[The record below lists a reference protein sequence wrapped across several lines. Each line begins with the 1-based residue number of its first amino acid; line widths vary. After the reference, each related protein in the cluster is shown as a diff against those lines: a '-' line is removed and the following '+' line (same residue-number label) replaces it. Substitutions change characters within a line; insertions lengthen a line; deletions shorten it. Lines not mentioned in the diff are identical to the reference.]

1 MVILAPRITSA
12 TTWLSLLHHWELLM
26 EQIKVKTRFAPSP
39 TGYLHVGGAR
49 TALFSWLYARHCN
62 GEFVLRIEDTD
73 RERSTQ
79 PAIDA
84 ILESMEWLNL
94 NWDEG
99 PYYQTKRFDRYKEVI
114 EQLISEGKAYKC
126 YCSKERLEEVRAKQ
140 MEQGLKPRYDGH
152 CRHNH
157 EKHDAN
163 APYVVRFKNPE
174 TGVVAFD
181 DMVKGHIE
189 FQNSELDD
197 FIIQRSD
204 GTPTYNFCVVVDD
217 YDMGITHVIRGDD
230 HVNNT
235 PRQINLYRAL
245 GAKEPVFG
253 HVAMI
258 LGDDGNKLSK
268 RHGAVN
274 VMQYREDGYLP
285 QALLNYLVRLGWSH
299 GDQEIFSVPEMI
311 ELFTPEQI
319 NKSASSFNTKKL
331 EWLNAQYMKS
341 LPRAE
346 VAAELKW
353 HLARLGIDTDKVA
366 GPNLE
371 LVVTN
376 YCERTH
382 TLKEMAEKARCYFE
396 DLTGYD
402 AAGVKKW
409 IKPGSVEILQ
419 DSLKALQALPE
430 WQPKAIDAAL
440 EAVAKQHEVG
450 MGKVGQPL
458 RLAMTGT
465 PTSPGIGDT
474 MEMVGRERTFKRI
487 EDAIAAFSAPANA

>member
-1 MVILAPRITSA
+1 
-12 TTWLSLLHHWELLM
+12 M
-26 EQIKVKTRFAPSP
+26 EKVKTRFAPSP

-49 TALFSWLYARHCN
+49 TALFSWLYARHC
-62 GEFVLRIEDTD
+62 GGTFVLRIEDTD

-94 NWDEG
+94 SWDEG

-114 EQLISEGKAYKC
+114 DQLIKDGKAYKC
-126 YCSKERLEEVRAKQ
+126 YCSKERLEEVRNDQMAK
-140 MEQGLKPRYDGH
+140 GLKPRYDGH
-152 CRHNH
+152 CRDDHSEH
-157 EKHDAN
+157 SPDE
-163 APYVVRFKNPE
+163 PYVVRFRNPDSGTVE
-174 TGVVAFD
+174 FD
-181 DMVKGHIE
+181 DMVKGKIT

-217 YDMGITHVIRGDD
+217 FDMGITHVIRGDD

-235 PRQINLYRAL
+235 PRQINIYRAM

-268 RHGAVN
+268 RHGAVS

-285 QALLNYLVRLGWSH
+285 EALLNYLVRLGWSH

-341 LPRAE
+341 LPRDQ

-353 HLARLGIDTDKVA
+353 HFARIGIDTDKA
-366 GPNLE
+366 EGPCLE
-371 LVVTN
+371 LVVKN

-382 TLKEMAEKARCYFE
+382 TLKEMAEKTRCYFE
-396 DLTGYD
+396 DINEYD

-409 IKPGSVEILQ
+409 IKEGSVEILKDCLTTLQ
-419 DSLKALQALPE
+419 GLETWEAAVIDKALE
-430 WQPKAIDAAL
+430 G
-440 EAVAKQHEVG
+440 VAERHEVG

-474 MEMVGRERTFKRI
+474 MELVGRERAFKRI
-487 EDAIAAFSAPANA
+487 EDAIAAFSK

>member
-1 MVILAPRITSA
+1 
-12 TTWLSLLHHWELLM
+12 M
-26 EQIKVKTRFAPSP
+26 EKVKTRFAPSP

-49 TALFSWLYARHCN
+49 TALFSWLYARHC
-62 GEFVLRIEDTD
+62 GGTFVLRIEDTD

-94 NWDEG
+94 SWDEG

-114 EQLISEGKAYKC
+114 DQLIKDGKAYKC
-126 YCSKERLEEVRAKQ
+126 YCSKERLEEVRNDQMAK
-140 MEQGLKPRYDGH
+140 GLKPRYDGH
-152 CRHNH
+152 CRDDHSEH
-157 EKHDAN
+157 SPDE
-163 APYVVRFKNPE
+163 PYVVRFRNPDSGTVE
-174 TGVVAFD
+174 FD
-181 DMVKGHIE
+181 DMVKGKIT

-217 YDMGITHVIRGDD
+217 FDMGITHVIRGDD

-235 PRQINLYRAL
+235 PRQINIYRAM

-268 RHGAVN
+268 RHGAVS

-285 QALLNYLVRLGWSH
+285 EALLNYLVRLGWSH

-341 LPRAE
+341 LPRDQ

-353 HLARLGIDTDKVA
+353 HFARIGIDTDKA
-366 GPNLE
+366 EGPCLE
-371 LVVTN
+371 LVVKN

-382 TLKEMAEKARCYFE
+382 TLKEMAEKTRCYFE
-396 DLTGYD
+396 DIKEYD

-409 IKPGSVEILQ
+409 IKEGSVDILKDCQ
-419 DSLKALQALPE
+419 TTLQGLETWEAAVIDKALE
-430 WQPKAIDAAL
+430 G
-440 EAVAKQHEVG
+440 VAERHEVG

-474 MEMVGRERTFKRI
+474 MELVGRERAFKRI
-487 EDAIAAFSAPANA
+487 EDAIAAFSK

>member
-1 MVILAPRITSA
+1 
-12 TTWLSLLHHWELLM
+12 M
-26 EQIKVKTRFAPSP
+26 EKVKTRFAPSP

-49 TALFSWLYARHCN
+49 TALFSWLYARHC
-62 GEFVLRIEDTD
+62 GGTFVLRIEDTD

-114 EQLISEGKAYKC
+114 DQLIKDGKAYKC
-126 YCSKERLEEVRAKQ
+126 YCSKERLEEVRNDQMAK
-140 MEQGLKPRYDGH
+140 GLKPRYDGH
-152 CRHNH
+152 CRDDHSEH
-157 EKHDAN
+157 SPDE
-163 APYVVRFKNPE
+163 PYVVRFRNPDSGTVE
-174 TGVVAFD
+174 FD
-181 DMVKGHIE
+181 DMVKGKIT

-217 YDMGITHVIRGDD
+217 FDMGITHVIRGDD

-235 PRQINLYRAL
+235 PRQINIYRAM

-268 RHGAVN
+268 RHGAVS

-285 QALLNYLVRLGWSH
+285 EALLNYLVRLGWSH

-341 LPRAE
+341 LPRDQ

-353 HLARLGIDTDKVA
+353 HFARIGIDTDKA
-366 GPNLE
+366 EGPCLE
-371 LVVTN
+371 LVVKN

-382 TLKEMAEKARCYFE
+382 TLKEMAEKTRCYFE
-396 DLTGYD
+396 DIKEYD

-409 IKPGSVEILQ
+409 IKEGSVEILKDCLTTLQ
-419 DSLKALQALPE
+419 GLETWEAADIDKALE
-430 WQPKAIDAAL
+430 G
-440 EAVAKQHEVG
+440 VAERHEVG

-474 MEMVGRERTFKRI
+474 MELVGRERAFKRI
-487 EDAIAAFSAPANA
+487 EDAIAAFSK

>member
-1 MVILAPRITSA
+1 
-12 TTWLSLLHHWELLM
+12 
-26 EQIKVKTRFAPSP
+26 
-39 TGYLHVGGAR
+39 
-49 TALFSWLYARHCN
+49 
-62 GEFVLRIEDTD
+62 
-73 RERSTQ
+73 
-79 PAIDA
+79 
-84 ILESMEWLNL
+84 
-94 NWDEG
+94 
-99 PYYQTKRFDRYKEVI
+99 
-114 EQLISEGKAYKC
+114 
-126 YCSKERLEEVRAKQ
+126 
-140 MEQGLKPRYDGH
+140 
-152 CRHNH
+152 
-157 EKHDAN
+157 
-163 APYVVRFKNPE
+163 
-174 TGVVAFD
+174 
-181 DMVKGHIE
+181 MVKGKIT

-217 YDMGITHVIRGDD
+217 FDMGITHVIRGDD

-235 PRQINLYRAL
+235 PRQINIYRAM

-268 RHGAVN
+268 RHGAVS

-285 QALLNYLVRLGWSH
+285 EALLNYLVRLGWSH

-341 LPRAE
+341 LPRDQ

-353 HLARLGIDTDKVA
+353 HFARIGIDTDKA
-366 GPNLE
+366 EGPCLE
-371 LVVTN
+371 LVVKN

-382 TLKEMAEKARCYFE
+382 TLKEMAEKTRCYFE
-396 DLTGYD
+396 DIKEYD

-409 IKPGSVEILQ
+409 IKEGSVEILKDCLTTLQ
-419 DSLKALQALPE
+419 GLETWEAAVIDKALE
-430 WQPKAIDAAL
+430 G
-440 EAVAKQHEVG
+440 VAERHEVG

-474 MEMVGRERTFKRI
+474 MELVGRERAFKRI
-487 EDAIAAFSAPANA
+487 EDAITAFSK

>member
-1 MVILAPRITSA
+1 
-12 TTWLSLLHHWELLM
+12 M
-26 EQIKVKTRFAPSP
+26 EKVKTRFAPSP

-49 TALFSWLYARHCN
+49 TALFSWLYARHC
-62 GEFVLRIEDTD
+62 GGTFVLRIEDTD

-94 NWDEG
+94 SWDEG

-114 EQLISEGKAYKC
+114 DQLIKDGKAYKC
-126 YCSKERLEEVRAKQ
+126 YCSKERLEEVRNDQMAK
-140 MEQGLKPRYDGH
+140 GLKPRYDGH
-152 CRHNH
+152 CRDDHSEH
-157 EKHDAN
+157 SPD
-163 APYVVRFKNPE
+163 APYVVRFRNPDSGTVE
-174 TGVVAFD
+174 FD
-181 DMVKGHIE
+181 DMVKGKIT

-217 YDMGITHVIRGDD
+217 FDMGITHVIRGDD

-235 PRQINLYRAL
+235 PRQINIYRAM

-268 RHGAVN
+268 RHGAVS

-285 QALLNYLVRLGWSH
+285 EALLNYLVRLGWSH

-341 LPRAE
+341 LPRDQ

-353 HLARLGIDTDKVA
+353 HFARIGIDTDKA
-366 GPNLE
+366 EGPCLE
-371 LVVTN
+371 LVVKN

-382 TLKEMAEKARCYFE
+382 TLKEMAEKTRCYFE
-396 DLTGYD
+396 DIKEYD

-409 IKPGSVEILQ
+409 IKEGSVEILKDCLTTLQ
-419 DSLKALQALPE
+419 GLETWEAAVIDKALE
-430 WQPKAIDAAL
+430 G
-440 EAVAKQHEVG
+440 VAERHEVG

-474 MEMVGRERTFKRI
+474 MELVGRERAFKRI
-487 EDAIAAFSAPANA
+487 EDAITAFSK

>member
-1 MVILAPRITSA
+1 
-12 TTWLSLLHHWELLM
+12 M
-26 EQIKVKTRFAPSP
+26 EKVKTRFAPSP

-49 TALFSWLYARHCN
+49 TALFSWLYARHC
-62 GEFVLRIEDTD
+62 GGTFVLRIEDTD

-94 NWDEG
+94 SWDEG

-114 EQLISEGKAYKC
+114 DQLIKDGKAYKC
-126 YCSKERLEEVRAKQ
+126 YCSKERLEEVRNDQMAK
-140 MEQGLKPRYDGH
+140 GLKPRYDGH
-152 CRHNH
+152 CRDDHSEH
-157 EKHDAN
+157 SPDE
-163 APYVVRFKNPE
+163 PYVVRFRNPDSGTVE
-174 TGVVAFD
+174 FD
-181 DMVKGHIE
+181 DMVKGKIT

-217 YDMGITHVIRGDD
+217 FDMGITHVIRGDD

-235 PRQINLYRAL
+235 PRQINIYRAM

-268 RHGAVN
+268 RHGAVS

-285 QALLNYLVRLGWSH
+285 EALLNYLVRLGWSH

-341 LPRAE
+341 LPRDQ

-353 HLARLGIDTDKVA
+353 HFARIGIDTDKA
-366 GPNLE
+366 EGPCLE
-371 LVVTN
+371 LVVKN

-382 TLKEMAEKARCYFE
+382 TLKEMAEKTRCYFE
-396 DLTGYD
+396 DINEYD

-409 IKPGSVEILQ
+409 IKEGSVEILKDCLTTLQ
-419 DSLKALQALPE
+419 GLEAWEAAVIDKALE
-430 WQPKAIDAAL
+430 G
-440 EAVAKQHEVG
+440 VAERHEVG

-474 MEMVGRERTFKRI
+474 MELVGRERAFKRI
-487 EDAIAAFSAPANA
+487 EDAITAFSK

>member
-1 MVILAPRITSA
+1 
-12 TTWLSLLHHWELLM
+12 M
-26 EQIKVKTRFAPSP
+26 EKVKTRFAPSP

-49 TALFSWLYARHCN
+49 TALFSWLYARHC
-62 GEFVLRIEDTD
+62 GGTFVLRIEDTD

-114 EQLISEGKAYKC
+114 DQLIKDGKAYKC
-126 YCSKERLEEVRAKQ
+126 YCSKERLEEVRNDQMAK
-140 MEQGLKPRYDGH
+140 GLKPRYDGH
-152 CRHNH
+152 CRDDHSEH
-157 EKHDAN
+157 SPDE
-163 APYVVRFKNPE
+163 PYVVRFRNPDSGTVE
-174 TGVVAFD
+174 FD
-181 DMVKGHIE
+181 DMVKGKIT

-217 YDMGITHVIRGDD
+217 FDMGITHVIRGDD

-235 PRQINLYRAL
+235 PRQINIYRAM

-268 RHGAVN
+268 RHGAVS

-285 QALLNYLVRLGWSH
+285 EALLNYLVRLGWSH

-341 LPRAE
+341 LPRDQ

-353 HLARLGIDTDKVA
+353 HFARIGIDTDKA
-366 GPNLE
+366 EGPCLE
-371 LVVTN
+371 LVVKN

-382 TLKEMAEKARCYFE
+382 TLKEMAEKTRCYFE
-396 DLTGYD
+396 DINEYD

-409 IKPGSVEILQ
+409 IKEGSVEILKDCLTTLQ
-419 DSLKALQALPE
+419 GLETWEAAVIDKALE
-430 WQPKAIDAAL
+430 G
-440 EAVAKQHEVG
+440 VAERHEVG

-474 MEMVGRERTFKRI
+474 MELVGRERAFKRI
-487 EDAIAAFSAPANA
+487 EDAIAAFSK

>member
-1 MVILAPRITSA
+1 
-12 TTWLSLLHHWELLM
+12 M
-26 EQIKVKTRFAPSP
+26 EQVKTRFAPSP

-49 TALFSWLYARHCN
+49 TALFSWLYAKHCK
-62 GEFVLRIEDTD
+62 GTFVLRIEDTD
-73 RERSTQ
+73 LERSTQ
-79 PAIDA
+79 PAIHA
-84 ILESMEWLNL
+84 IIESMEWLNL
-94 NWDEG
+94 GWDEG

-114 EQLISEGKAYKC
+114 DQLLKEGKAYKC
-126 YCSKERLEEVRAKQ
+126 YCSKERLEEVRNEQMAK
-140 MEQGLKPRYDGH
+140 GLKPRYDGH
-152 CRHNH
+152 CRDEQCEHSAD
-157 EKHDAN
+157 E
-163 APYVVRFKNPE
+163 PYVVRFKNPQ

-204 GTPTYNFCVVVDD
+204 GSPTYNFCVVVDD

-235 PRQINLYRAL
+235 PRQINLYHAL
-245 GAKEPVFG
+245 NAKVPTFG

-268 RHGAVN
+268 RHGAVS

-285 QALLNYLVRLGWSH
+285 EALLNYLVRLGWSH
-299 GDQEIFSVPEMI
+299 GDQEIFSIDEMI

-341 LPRAE
+341 LPRAQ

-353 HLARLGIDTDKVA
+353 QFARLGIDTDKVE

-371 LVVTN
+371 LVVKN

-382 TLKEMAEKARCYFE
+382 TLKEMAEKTRCYFE
-396 DLTGYD
+396 EIKSYD
-402 AAGVKKW
+402 EAGVKKW
-409 IKPGSVEILQ
+409 IKEGSVEILK
-419 DSLKALQALPE
+419 DSLEVLKTLESWDAATIDKALE
-430 WQPKAIDAAL
+430 G
-440 EAVAKQHEVG
+440 VAQKHEVG

-474 MEMVGRERTFKRI
+474 MELVGRERTYKRI
-487 EDAIAAFSAPANA
+487 EDAVAAFSK

>member
-1 MVILAPRITSA
+1 
-12 TTWLSLLHHWELLM
+12 M
-26 EQIKVKTRFAPSP
+26 EKVKTRFAPSP

-49 TALFSWLYARHCN
+49 TALFSWLYARHC
-62 GEFVLRIEDTD
+62 GGTFVLRIEDTD

-94 NWDEG
+94 SWDEG

-114 EQLISEGKAYKC
+114 DQLIKDGKAYKC
-126 YCSKERLEEVRAKQ
+126 YCSKERLEEVRNDQMAK
-140 MEQGLKPRYDGH
+140 GLKPRYDGH
-152 CRHNH
+152 CRDDHSEH
-157 EKHDAN
+157 SPDE
-163 APYVVRFKNPE
+163 PYVVRFRNPDSGTVE
-174 TGVVAFD
+174 FD
-181 DMVKGHIE
+181 DMVKGKIT

-217 YDMGITHVIRGDD
+217 FDMGITHVIRGDD

-235 PRQINLYRAL
+235 PRQINIYRAM

-268 RHGAVN
+268 RHGAVS

-285 QALLNYLVRLGWSH
+285 EALLNYLVRLGWSH

-319 NKSASSFNTKKL
+319 NKSASSFNSKKL

-341 LPRAE
+341 LPRDQ

-353 HLARLGIDTDKVA
+353 HFARIGIDTDKA
-366 GPNLE
+366 EGPCLE
-371 LVVTN
+371 LVVKN

-382 TLKEMAEKARCYFE
+382 TLKEMAEKTRCYFE
-396 DLTGYD
+396 DINEYD

-409 IKPGSVEILQ
+409 IKEGSVEILKDCLTTLQ
-419 DSLKALQALPE
+419 GLETWEAADIDKALE
-430 WQPKAIDAAL
+430 G
-440 EAVAKQHEVG
+440 VAERHEVG

-474 MEMVGRERTFKRI
+474 MELVGRERAFKRI
-487 EDAIAAFSAPANA
+487 EDAITAFSK

>member
-1 MVILAPRITSA
+1 
-12 TTWLSLLHHWELLM
+12 M

-157 EKHDAN
+157 EEHDAN

-268 RHGAVN
+268 RHGAVS

>member
-1 MVILAPRITSA
+1 
-12 TTWLSLLHHWELLM
+12 M
-26 EQIKVKTRFAPSP
+26 EKVKTRFAPSP

-62 GEFVLRIEDTD
+62 GTFVLRIEDTD

-84 ILESMEWLNL
+84 ILESMQWLNL

-114 EQLISEGKAYKC
+114 DQLIKEGKAYKC
-126 YCSKERLEEVRAKQ
+126 YCSKERLEQMRADQ
-140 MEQGLKPRYDGH
+140 MAQGLKPRYDGH
-152 CRHNH
+152 CRDDHSEH
-157 EKHDAN
+157 SPDE
-163 APYVVRFKNPE
+163 PYVVRFRNPDS
-174 TGVVAFD
+174 GVVAFD
-181 DMVKGHIE
+181 DMVKGHLE

-245 GAKEPVFG
+245 GAKEPTFG

-268 RHGAVN
+268 RHGAVS

-285 QALLNYLVRLGWSH
+285 EALLNYLVRLGWSH

-331 EWLNAQYMKS
+331 EWLNAHDMKT

-353 HLARLGIDTDKVA
+353 HLARIGIDTDKVQ
-366 GPNLE
+366 GPDLE
-371 LVVTN
+371 LVVQN

-382 TLKEMAEKARCYFE
+382 TLKEMAEKVRCYFE
-396 DLTGYD
+396 DIQSYD

-409 IKPGSVEILQ
+409 IKEGSVDILK
-419 DSLKALQALPE
+419 DSLAVLQELPNWDAAAIDQALE
-430 WQPKAIDAAL
+430 G
-440 EAVAKQHEVG
+440 VAQKHEVG

-474 MEMVGRERTFKRI
+474 MVLVGRERCFKRI
-487 EDAIAAFSAPANA
+487 EDAITAFSK